1 MGVRLLVKLSRT
13 CRKTA
18 LTGSFLK
25 RKMQEYE
32 LLKQE
37 IESLTQEAQIVKE
50 AEVAEVAAKTSKE
63 DTFNVKAGF
72 NG

>member
-1 MGVRLLVKLSRT
+1 
-13 CRKTA
+13 
-18 LTGSFLK
+18 
-25 RKMQEYE
+25 MQEYE

-63 DTFNVKAGF
+63 DTFNVKAGV